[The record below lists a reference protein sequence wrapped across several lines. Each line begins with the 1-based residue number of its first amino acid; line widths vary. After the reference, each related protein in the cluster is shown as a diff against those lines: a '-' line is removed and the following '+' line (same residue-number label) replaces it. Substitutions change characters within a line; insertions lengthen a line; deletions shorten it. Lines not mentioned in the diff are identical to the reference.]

1 MSDDQ
6 AILHLTPS
14 PRLTQ
19 AELVELR
26 TIAYRFF
33 LYDLPSGEGVSFD
46 RFVTMIGDERLRSTT
61 FRGYLNQ
68 LVVEGRLIAW
78 SVGKQ
83 KIYALKG
90 VSAAPGAL
98 VPQPVKTLEE
108 PPESNELIALNEIDR
123 QLAKYRDQA
132 CLLQRKIESL
142 EQTKQIILD
151 EIQLLSNV

>member
-1 MSDDQ
+1 MTDDQ
-6 AILHLTPS
+6 TVLHLTPS

-19 AELVELR
+19 AELIELK

-33 LYDLPSGEGVSFD
+33 SDDLPSGEGVSFD

-61 FRGYLNQ
+61 FRSYLNQ
-68 LVVEGRLIAW
+68 LVSEGRLIAW

-90 VSAAPGAL
+90 VPAAPGAL
-98 VPQPVKTLEE
+98 VPQPAKTLEE

-123 QLAKYRDQA
+123 QLAKYRDQV
-132 CLLQRKIESL
+132 CVLQRKIEHL
-142 EQTKQIILD
+142 EQCKQIMLD
-151 EIQLLSNV
+151 ELQSSN